1 MKALVLAP
9 LAQSGLDE
17 LCANIAVV
25 YESWTD
31 TRSLYAPDELAQ
43 RLNDEQASI
52 LVVEADFVFEE
63 VFEQAPDLRF
73 VGVCRAEV
81 NHVGVEAATEHG
93 VVVVN
98 TPARTAQGVAELAI
112 GLMLSLARRIPEAHR
127 YVVEGGWQDMVDPYT
142 SMRGRELGGKT
153 LGIVGFGAIGGMVA
167 RLGRAFGMEVVAHDP
182 YVSGESAGREGV
194 TMLSLEDLVRGCDFL
209 SLHAPS
215 PADGIPIIDA
225 SQIDR
230 MKPGAFLINTAAPSL
245 VDSRALVEA
254 LRAKRIAGAGLDVHQ
269 DAPLQPGHPLLSLDN
284 VVLTPHIGGATDAT
298 LERYTRM
305 MVTDVLRFAG
315 GMRPLNLVN
324 PQVYKSDAR

>member
-31 TRSLYAPDELAQ
+31 TRFLYSPDELAQ

-81 NHVGVEAATEHG
+81 NHVGVEAATERG

-127 YVVEGGWQDMVDPYT
+127 YVVEGSWQDLVDPYT

-153 LGIVGFGAIGGMVA
+153 LGIVGLGAIGGMVA

-209 SLHAPS
+209 FLHAPS

-245 VDSRALVEA
+245 VDSRALWEA